1 MNRTEQRVNVLPL
14 DGVEDDCQQQ
24 CDHRD
29 DTTDHW
35 NDAQNNG
42 MLTDLM
48 TTNQLRLSVDI
59 DHSELSTD
67 SLSLSSLTAI
77 SPGGPGFLQELQGY
91 NSPISSRQGTCIR
104 HGTAKQSSQPA
115 HRRTEQSRF
124 MPGRPTIDR
133 IVTLNT
139 VIQSRKDF
147 QRGLFGLLEIDLKA
161 AFDSVDRKA
170 LWKLLCRMQPWS
182 TQ

>member
-42 MLTDLM
+42 VLTDLI

-59 DHSELSTD
+59 DNSELSTD
-67 SLSLSSLTAI
+67 SLSLF
-77 SPGGPGFLQELQGY
+77 P
-91 NSPISSRQGTCIR
+91 
-104 HGTAKQSSQPA
+104 
-115 HRRTEQSRF
+115 
-124 MPGRPTIDR
+124 
-133 IVTLNT
+133 V
-139 VIQSRKDF
+139 
-147 QRGLFGLLEIDLKA
+147 
-161 AFDSVDRKA
+161 
-170 LWKLLCRMQPWS
+170 
-182 TQ
+182 